1 MIERF
6 LFRYSLKDLQRYL
19 HFSRKDK
26 VVDNID
32 KTNSVEV
39 VDGNKDIFE
48 NVFAT
53 YDRNYVKVPVLNAF
67 NVNTR

>member
-1 MIERF
+1 M
-6 LFRYSLKDLQRYL
+6 
-19 HFSRKDK
+19 
-26 VVDNID
+26 DNID

>member
-1 MIERF
+1 M
-6 LFRYSLKDLQRYL
+6 
-19 HFSRKDK
+19 
-26 VVDNID
+26 DNID

-39 VDGNKDIFE
+39 VDGNEDIFE

-67 NVNTR
+67 TVNTGRNYRVEFLYTV

>member
-1 MIERF
+1 MDI
-6 LFRYSLKDLQRYL
+6 
-19 HFSRKDK
+19 
-26 VVDNID
+26 ID

-67 NVNTR
+67 TVNTGRNYWEEFLYTAISFAFNPNPLQ